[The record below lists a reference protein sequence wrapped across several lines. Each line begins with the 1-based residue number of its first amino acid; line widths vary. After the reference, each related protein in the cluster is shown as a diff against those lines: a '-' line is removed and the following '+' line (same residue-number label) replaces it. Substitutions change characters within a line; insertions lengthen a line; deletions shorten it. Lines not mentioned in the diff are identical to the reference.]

1 MRTWRATSNSVIVL
15 AVDTETDLATFVE
28 RLAAHHIEH
37 TAVFE
42 PDLNNE
48 LTAVALT
55 PGPQTAR
62 MCASLPL
69 AGRTQPA
76 VAAARVRELQ
86 LTTAARA
93 QEVHM

>member
-1 MRTWRATSNSVIVL
+1 MSNSIIVL
-15 AVDTETDLATFVE
+15 TVNTEADLATFVE

-55 PGPQTAR
+55 PGPETAR

-76 VAAARVRELQ
+76 AAAAARVRELQ